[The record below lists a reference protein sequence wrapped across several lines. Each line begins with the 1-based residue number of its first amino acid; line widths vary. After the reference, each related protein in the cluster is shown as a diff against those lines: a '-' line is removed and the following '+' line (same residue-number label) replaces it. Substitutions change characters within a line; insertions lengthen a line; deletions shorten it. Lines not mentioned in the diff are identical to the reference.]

1 MAPKMDI
8 TSFSST
14 TPVVKDDSIGNS
26 ASTIT
31 NDNHNDAATVAKTT
45 SNDNNSDN
53 TEDDDAI
60 FLRWS
65 RITKSVTIKTD
76 GSGLLR
82 GSIAAPTEDLT
93 FRKAVRKQLSQFSLP
108 SMTIGNIDRQNK
120 NTKTILDEVSGYAAP
135 GEILAMMGP
144 SGSGKTSLL
153 DCLSGRNPYNSGV
166 VSVNGKLLGGSDMK
180 RLMTKIAYVK
190 QADIFFEHLTV
201 RDQLGY
207 TAMMRLPEKWTKQ
220 KKLGEVEEIIR
231 LLRLTKVAES
241 KIQTLSGGEKKRVN
255 IGTELL
261 TDPNVLLL
269 DEPTSGL
276 DSTSAVALIRML
288 QKLARNSNKTIIT
301 SIHQPS
307 SALFQSF
314 DRLIMLAE
322 GHVVYFGK
330 PKNSL
335 HYLRQHKLDCPDGYN
350 LADHWMDLLVQDSA
364 IEGDNDN
371 DNDNGVGV
379 AELNGASEMK
389 ASSKDVPRK
398 NIALQSDRGVG
409 EEAGKRDTTTLIA
422 TTTKESVSDICGT
435 GKFKSVSD
443 NRDTGK
449 SKSVSDI
456 CDSAKPANN
465 SVTTQR
471 PPLLLSNNS
480 QKDTKTSP
488 NNDHP
493 LQPSTQQQH
502 QPRNITRETIDH
514 KGKNSISELWKRYDL
529 TASEV
534 IASHD
539 IEELRVVEK
548 QAWKRRKFVPYNG
561 INTTQS

>member
-1 MAPKMDI
+1 MENSGS
-8 TSFSST
+8 TS
-14 TPVVKDDSIGNS
+14 
-26 ASTIT
+26 
-31 NDNHNDAATVAKTT
+31 KTT
-45 SNDNNSDN
+45 GMLPIRKPQSSIEE
-53 TEDDDAI
+53 TKHAI
-60 FLRWS
+60 
-65 RITKSVTIKTD
+65 
-76 GSGLLR
+76 
-82 GSIAAPTEDLT
+82 
-93 FRKAVRKQLSQFSLP
+93 
-108 SMTIGNIDRQNK
+108 
-120 NTKTILDEVSGYAAP
+120 
-135 GEILAMMGP
+135 
-144 SGSGKTSLL
+144 
-153 DCLSGRNPYNSGV
+153 
-166 VSVNGKLLGGSDMK
+166 
-180 RLMTKIAYVK
+180 
-190 QADIFFEHLTV
+190 
-201 RDQLGY
+201 
-207 TAMMRLPEKWTKQ
+207 
-220 KKLGEVEEIIR
+220 
-231 LLRLTKVAES
+231 
-241 KIQTLSGGEKKRVN
+241 
-255 IGTELL
+255 
-261 TDPNVLLL
+261 
-269 DEPTSGL
+269 
-276 DSTSAVALIRML
+276 DS
-288 QKLARNSNKTIIT
+288 
-301 SIHQPS
+301 
-307 SALFQSF
+307 
-314 DRLIMLAE
+314 
-322 GHVVYFGK
+322 
-330 PKNSL
+330 
-335 HYLRQHKLDCPDGYN
+335 
-350 LADHWMDLLVQDSA
+350 
-364 IEGDNDN
+364 DNDN